1 MGVHR
6 FIRCRGLP
14 QKDHCNGLLA
24 KIVGHQKIY
33 GCKHSYRH
41 HGDVHSHHTL
51 CGLFFTAG
59 YRYTGPYDVPLLR
72 VLNQSHVS
80 STSPMCWAL
89 YTPWKA
95 QKHQLRFKK
104 LQGALPGQFFQLLKK
119 KKNTFKLPQK
129 NNLFQRG
136 EKNLSSSH
144 NLDIVVSIHS
154 RRSPQHKSMQRP
166 GIYPGRSIGR
176 PERLVGVAP

>member
-33 GCKHSYRH
+33 GCKQSKPPSWRCTLP
-41 HGDVHSHHTL
+41 SHFVEL
-51 CGLFFTAG
+51 FTAG

-80 STSPMCWAL
+80 ST
-89 YTPWKA
+89 PWKA
-95 QKHQLRFKK
+95 QKHQRRLWKNSKAPFR
-104 LQGALPGQFFQLLKK
+104 GSFFNSLKK
-119 KKNTFKLPQK
+119 THTKLPQK

-136 EKNLSSSH
+136 EKNLSSSR

-166 GIYPGRSIGR
+166 GIYPGRSTGR
-176 PERLVGVAP
+176 PERVVGVGP